1 MTGGGIWGKSN
12 KVLSSQSFYL
22 NDGSNNNAYLLSA
35 ESVPGRDERS
45 EKVDAEGPSALGAHA
60 ERSTGDVSVT
70 AVAAGVCPCCGSSLF
85 LLGGTE
91 L

>member
-1 MTGGGIWGKSN
+1 MPGG
-12 KVLSSQSFYL
+12 
-22 NDGSNNNAYLLSA
+22 
-35 ESVPGRDERS
+35 DERS
-45 EKVDAEGPSALGAHA
+45 EKVDAEGPSALGARA

-70 AVAAGVCPCCGSSLF
+70 AVAAGVRPCCGSSLF